1 VLDIACGTGGYSVK
15 IAEQGHQVDAIDLDI
30 GMFRRVRMRDGAQVN
45 WVQGDMTWLRDF
57 WPNESFDL
65 IKTIADCHRQLKRNG
80 RLIIGTVNFRKIM
93 TNNIR
98 TLLPLNEKWKEY
110 VLSATIGWLK

>member
-1 VLDIACGTGGYSVK
+1 MK

-45 WVQGDMTWLRDF
+45 WVQGDMTWLRHF